1 MLSDSL
7 FILVCCQRKQIVI
20 PSQLAQVF
28 VSTFEDELI
37 RMTQVDTQ
45 SCLFLAI
52 LCYHLMTSLAVVI
65 LSWRVKCNSSLAKR
79 SAFLLA

>member
-7 FILVCCQRKQIVI
+7 FILVCCQRKQTVI

-52 LCYHLMTSLAVVI
+52 LCYHLMTSLAVVV

-79 SAFLLA
+79 SVFLLA